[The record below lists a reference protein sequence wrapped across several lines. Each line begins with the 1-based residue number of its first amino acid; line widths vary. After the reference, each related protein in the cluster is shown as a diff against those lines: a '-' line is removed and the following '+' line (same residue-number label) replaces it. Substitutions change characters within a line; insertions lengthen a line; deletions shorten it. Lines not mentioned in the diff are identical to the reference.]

1 MLKTCGGKEEIH
13 MGFCNLGGF
22 IIPLNPNKQLYKQ
35 DVNLFHEPLIA
46 VNRLLGVIGAVHND
60 KD

>member
-1 MLKTCGGKEEIH
+1 MVKTCGGREEIH
-13 MGFCNLGGF
+13 MGFCNWSHSILISSF
-22 IIPLNPNKQLYKQ
+22 QKQPYRQ

-46 VNRLLGVIGAVHND
+46 VDRLLGVIGVVYND